1 MQPDS
6 ANCTKTTRV
15 GRRTKYKLSFSI
27 NSSDFL
33 GSWGLDGI
41 YPLVVA
47 SQSNGGVYIHG
58 RVDDDVARVKRPQI
72 LISTPPQALSFPKPY
87 PIQYSGETL
96 PRGSLHV
103 SEFFVDNSTSSI
115 THNMSTNS

>member
-1 MQPDS
+1 MIKIGLDTDSPD
-6 ANCTKTTRV
+6 RHV
-15 GRRTKYKLSFSI
+15 GYDHNISYNATGFSQLHQDKQVLPIFKKLSKFKLD
-27 NSSDFL
+27 DFL

-72 LISTPPQALSFPKPY
+72 LISTPPQALSFPKPLC
-87 PIQYSGETL
+87 SGDET
-96 PRGSLHV
+96 
-103 SEFFVDNSTSSI
+103 
-115 THNMSTNS
+115 